1 MDSVL
6 LITARPRWSRNSSP
20 SACKTL
26 SNLSILAVG
35 LPDSIWLTK
44 LMLVFDSRPS
54 SVWLRSRR
62 LRSVAMAF
70 PSARSAF
77 TALGA
82 SELMAFE
89 AGGGAAPGGFFDFI
103 RSYEF
108 K

>member
-1 MDSVL
+1 
-6 LITARPRWSRNSSP
+6 
-20 SACKTL
+20 
-26 SNLSILAVG
+26 
-35 LPDSIWLTK
+35 
-44 LMLVFDSRPS
+44 MLVFDNRPS

-70 PSARSAF
+70 PSARSARP
-77 TALGA
+77 ALEVSA
-82 SELMAFE
+82 FVAFE